1 MRAEF
6 RVISN
11 LKIGKA
17 DLVFYFS
24 FQFKK
29 ADLGPC
35 WMLFRLN
42 WGHDDQGKKIL
53 GVKKEPS
60 EHQNEAKV
68 GQERNKKPRSK
79 MFQNLQSG
87 ISYRNIGMNG
97 VFSPTGI
104 DKTTC

>member
-1 MRAEF
+1 MTKKK
-6 RVISN
+6 VLSVKN
-11 LKIGKA
+11 TLK
-17 DLVFYFS
+17 
-24 FQFKK
+24 
-29 ADLGPC
+29 
-35 WMLFRLN
+35 
-42 WGHDDQGKKIL
+42 
-53 GVKKEPS
+53 
-60 EHQNEAKV
+60 EHQKEAKV